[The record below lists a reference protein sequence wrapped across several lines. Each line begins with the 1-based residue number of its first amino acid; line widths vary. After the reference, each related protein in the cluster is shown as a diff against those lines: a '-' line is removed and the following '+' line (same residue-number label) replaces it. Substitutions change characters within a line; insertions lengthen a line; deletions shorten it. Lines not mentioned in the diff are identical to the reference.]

1 MRGWRLMAA
10 MVGACLLT
18 ACGGGSW
25 VHPQKPQEAF
35 AEDYNRCEQDI
46 LKDPKLQQG
55 NRYLLL
61 QATERCMMKRG
72 WMLRSEME

>member
-1 MRGWRLMAA
+1 MRAWRVVAVVGMAVL
-10 MVGACLLT
+10 VG
-18 ACGGGSW
+18 CGSSSW
-25 VHPQKPQEAF
+25 VHPNKPQEAF
-35 AEDYNRCEQDI
+35 TEDYNRCEQDI

-72 WMLRSEME
+72 WMLRSEVE